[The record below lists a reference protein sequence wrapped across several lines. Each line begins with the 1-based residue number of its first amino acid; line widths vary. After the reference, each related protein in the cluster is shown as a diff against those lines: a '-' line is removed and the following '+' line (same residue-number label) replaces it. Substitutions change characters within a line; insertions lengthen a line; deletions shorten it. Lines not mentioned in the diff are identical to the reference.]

1 MKTLRALQ
9 ELDKRTEAD
18 VYVVGGFVR
27 DFLRNEKNYDLDV
40 VVRNLPIKKI
50 QEFLRKYGKTK
61 MVKLSKIKNSFNV
74 EVMLFQGHKD
84 NMVAQIKLPARGKR
98 QIQDPNNTLRQDS
111 LHRDYTINA
120 LYMPILAKS
129 RSEIIDY
136 VNGRKDLS
144 EHKIKAVGN
153 AEERVEEHPGR
164 IMRAISLAAR
174 TGFHIDE
181 NTLYALK
188 RGVERGY
195 LKKIPKD
202 HIRNELNH
210 IFLCKKPSKYFKL
223 MHTLGILKE
232 IMPELDD
239 CVDVYQDK
247 RYHKWDVFHHCLYT
261 GDNIEPNIILRI
273 AGILHDIGKP
283 PTREVSKEK
292 GVTFHKHDMAGVKL
306 AKKLLTRLGYENK
319 VKKEVLKLIRLH
331 MYHYTRNYSDKAIL
345 RFIKKAEIT
354 DDNINNLG
362 DFPLFKLRAAE
373 RLGNGFKKV
382 PVTLK
387 QKDFEERIIK
397 VYKKSTALKI
407 SDLNIDGK
415 VIMSV
420 FNLEQSEMI
429 GKILKYLITKVQDAA
444 LKNQDINNR
453 IELTKLVAEYLL
465 KHSQK

>member
-1 MKTLRALQ
+1 LKTLRALQ
-9 ELDKRTEAD
+9 MLDKETEAD
-18 VYVVGGFVR
+18 VYAVGGFVR
-27 DFLRNEKNYDLDV
+27 DFLRNEKNYDLDI

-50 QEFLRKYGKTK
+50 QEFLKKHGKIK

-74 EVMLFQGHKD
+74 QVLLFQGHKD
-84 NMVAQIKLPARGKR
+84 NIIAQIKLPARGKR

-120 LYMPILAKS
+120 LYMPVLAKS
-129 RSEIIDY
+129 RGEIIDY
-136 VNGRKDLS
+136 VGGRDDLS
-144 EHKIKAVGN
+144 KQKIKAVGN
-153 AEERVEEHPGR
+153 AEERIKEHPTR
-164 IMRAISLAAR
+164 IMRAVSLAAR

-188 RGVERGY
+188 KGVDRGY
-195 LKKIPKD
+195 LRKVPKE

-210 IFLCKKPSKYFKL
+210 VFLCKRPSKYFKL
-223 MHTLGILKE
+223 MHILGILRE
-232 IMPELDD
+232 IMPELDN
-239 CVDVYQDK
+239 CVDVDQDK

-261 GDNIEPNIILRI
+261 GDNIEPDLTLRI

-283 PTREVSKEK
+283 PTREVTKEK

-319 VKKEVLKLIRLH
+319 IKKEVLKLVRLH

-354 DDNINNLG
+354 EEHIDNLCE
-362 DFPLFKLRAAE
+362 FSLFKLRAAE

-397 VYKKSTALKI
+397 VFKKSKALRV
-407 SDLNIDGK
+407 SDLDIDGK

-420 FNLEQSEMI
+420 FNLEQSEMV
-429 GKILKYLITKVQDAA
+429 GKILKYLLVRVQDAS
-444 LKNQDINNR
+444 LKNQDINKR
-453 IELTKLVAEYLL
+453 VELTKLVAEYLL
-465 KHSQK
+465 KHSRK